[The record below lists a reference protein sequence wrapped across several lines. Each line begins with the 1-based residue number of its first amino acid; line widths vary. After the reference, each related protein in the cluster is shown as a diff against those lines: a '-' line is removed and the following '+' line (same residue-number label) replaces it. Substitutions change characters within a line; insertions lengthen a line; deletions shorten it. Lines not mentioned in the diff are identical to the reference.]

1 MPFDLNTYA
10 AERREWVDRAL
21 DDYLPKAAE
30 PPANLHAAIRYS
42 LFIGGKRL
50 RPLLA
55 LAGAEVA
62 GADPTIALP
71 LACALECI
79 HTFSLIHD
87 DLPAIDNDDLRRGH
101 PTNHKVYG
109 EAVAILAGDALLTL
123 AFELIQKCRADAS
136 ADAVLDVIA
145 LVSTASGTRGMVGG
159 QVTDIECEGRSD
171 LGVADVE
178 SIHARKTGALLEAS
192 LLGGARLA
200 EASPELMAA
209 LSEYG
214 RHIGLAFQITDDLL
228 DVQGD
233 AERIGKPVGSDLK
246 HDKATYPKILGLNES
261 RALARQSA
269 DSAIDALAGLG
280 APADPLR
287 ALARYM
293 IERDS

>member
-1 MPFDLNTYA
+1 MEVDLEAYA

-21 DDYLPKAAE
+21 DSALPKESE
-30 PPANLHAAIRYS
+30 PPAVLHSAIRYS
-42 LFIGGKRL
+42 LFVGGKRL

-62 GADPTIALP
+62 GADPKIALP

-123 AFELIQKCRADAS
+123 AFELIARCREHAA

-145 LVSTASGTRGMVGG
+145 MVSTASGTRGMVGG
-159 QVTDIECEGRSD
+159 QVTDIECEGKSN
-171 LGVADVE
+171 LGIATVE
-178 SIHARKTGALLEAS
+178 SIHARKTGALLTAS
-192 LLGGARLA
+192 LLAGARLA
-200 EASPELMAA
+200 DAPKALMDSLA
-209 LSEYG
+209 EYG
-214 RHIGLAFQITDDLL
+214 KHMGLAFQITDDLL
-228 DVQGD
+228 DLQGD
-233 AERIGKPVGSDLK
+233 AARIGKPVGSDLK
-246 HDKATYPKILGLNES
+246 HDKATYPKLLGIAES
-261 RALARQSA
+261 QALARRSS
-269 DSAIDALAGLG
+269 DSAIQALADLG
-280 APADPLR
+280 PEADPLR

-293 IERDS
+293 VERDS

>member
-1 MPFDLNTYA
+1 MPFDLNTYS

-21 DDYLPKAAE
+21 DGYLPGATE
-30 PPANLHAAIRYS
+30 PPANLHSAIRYS

-62 GADPTIALP
+62 GADPRIALP

-123 AFELIQKCRADAS
+123 AFELIQKCRESAS

-145 LVSTASGTRGMVGG
+145 MVSAASGTRGMVGG

-171 LGVADVE
+171 LGIATVE

-192 LLGGARLA
+192 LLAGARLA
-200 EASPELMAA
+200 EAPAVLIGSLAD
-209 LSEYG
+209 YG
-214 RHIGLAFQITDDLL
+214 RHVGLAFQITDDLL
-228 DVQGD
+228 DLEGD

-246 HDKATYPKILGLNES
+246 HDKATYPKVLGLEDS
-261 RALARQSA
+261 QALARDSA
-269 DSAIDALAGLG
+269 DAAILALEGLG
-280 APADPLR
+280 SEAEPLR